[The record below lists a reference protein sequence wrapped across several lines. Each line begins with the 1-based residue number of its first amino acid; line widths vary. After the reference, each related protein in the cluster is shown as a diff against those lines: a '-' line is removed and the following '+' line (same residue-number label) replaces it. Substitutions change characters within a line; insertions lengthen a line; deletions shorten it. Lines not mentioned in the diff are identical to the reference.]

1 MAVLFIETVHM
12 KHISNIVQNTMGIVR
27 DLRDLVDWL
36 IDDYIIKNNLKF
48 PLSDEIKKKIRY
60 DF

>member
-1 MAVLFIETVHM
+1 
-12 KHISNIVQNTMGIVR
+12 MGIVR